1 MTTATEEQN
10 QGQSPHVQ
18 LMSTPISMNCHFS
31 ASIGHALTAAHR
43 LCRMAETA
51 TEKAAEAAQ
60 QGRRENAAG
69 ESSAGGL
76 YAAHAQATIEQ
87 ARTDHKNIRRRDN
100 QKLESMEKRAQASDQ
115 RASEIHTANASP
127 NARGKKVDATFIAI
141 AIGMRNA
148 WTKEIEE
155 LTAQAKRKPENLLE
169 ILQTCHQL
177 GNLLATHDPGF
188 LTENVDEPTGHRG
201 YDEAGS
207 AAHRQANIIRELQKE
222 YIQRAPLVLSP
233 GMQAAEKAAATVK
246 TEYIPTFG
254 CCTGIWLDADA
265 QGLPD
270 PSTLILWVAYHHEGR
285 NLAKRVEEPYP
296 KSVPAH
302 TALVH
307 ANRVNEVPRATG
319 FNPGTDQGCLAK
331 MSELAEIN
339 QRAAETGTHTL
350 GPNTMAAACEEA
362 ERLGIPRSL
371 RAKMIRGLTADDPL
385 VEARVLAG
393 TTGMTR
399 TSVSCDQADAIAQA
413 AETAG
418 ADLHAISDML
428 NAVGHSASVHGTDP
442 GPLPDSTAQI
452 MTMMLEK
459 HGMSK
464 PQAQAMCAPLYH
476 NPSGRQLPG
485 CGESP

>member
-1 MTTATEEQN
+1 M
-10 QGQSPHVQ
+10 
-18 LMSTPISMNCHFS
+18 L
-31 ASIGHALTAAHR
+31 HR
-43 LCRMAETA
+43 NLA
-51 TEKAAEAAQ
+51 
-60 QGRRENAAG
+60 
-69 ESSAGGL
+69 
-76 YAAHAQATIEQ
+76 
-87 ARTDHKNIRRRDN
+87 RRR
-100 QKLESMEKRAQASDQ
+100 
-115 RASEIHTANASP
+115 
-127 NARGKKVDATFIAI
+127 
-141 AIGMRNA
+141 
-148 WTKEIEE
+148 
-155 LTAQAKRKPENLLE
+155 
-169 ILQTCHQL
+169 C
-177 GNLLATHDPGF
+177 PG
-188 LTENVDEPTGHRG
+188 
-201 YDEAGS
+201 S
-207 AAHRQANIIRELQKE
+207 
-222 YIQRAPLVLSP
+222 
-233 GMQAAEKAAATVK
+233 
-246 TEYIPTFG
+246 
-254 CCTGIWLDADA
+254 
-265 QGLPD
+265 PD

-476 NPSGRQLPG
+476 NPKWTAAAGMRRITMNSVTRQRTIKNLANFTFIGNNTATWAILMAMLFDAEP
-485 CGESP
+485 ERLVTTLVAVTAA